1 MDTKD
6 ITMLLDN
13 IKEAWDRDHPQSA
26 IAKFNEACEL
36 FIEDGDYKGLLVF
49 FKHCLPMA
57 DMLEESMVSIIEQE
71 EDNIYDS
78 GKEPLRALYQMVRA
92 LAAQKKY
99 SWEEYREAKKKAMSH
114 PEDLDIPLKE
124 YEWLIS
130 DDELSV
136 IYGKKN
142 QPIFGH
148 NLLSYIV
155 QQTEQFDLLAKY
167 CDQNNNRDAACYAE
181 CLDLIENHD
190 CDEEN
195 VLNLIEKYKSTPI
208 TIFALEDMINR
219 YRRGFYYRPIEERN
233 SFLSTIVNHL
243 QSCMEHFPY
252 WPHIGK
258 AAELLEK
265 LTEPEVKIHMDKT
278 VILPNKP
285 CPVSLERKNV
295 GHVIMSIYRT
305 TIEARKGY
313 HEVRSKVID
322 KSFDNTPVVQKEYD
336 FEINNKYHWPSS
348 NIEIPPLPPGL
359 YKMVIRADGKICFVE
374 LIQVSQLC
382 LLVEPLPKNKKRIAV
397 LDASTGLPIP
407 FAGIH
412 LRIEEKVAKTKT
424 LKCDEKGEAIW
435 DSSNMDVTLYPF
447 LPNDQWS
454 ETVRMLD
461 WYGYEYEK
469 RKPRNTGEILTD
481 RAIYRPGQTIHITVV
496 RYRVNESNQVKTIQD
511 EKLGITLTKGW
522 RSDIL
527 WKNKLKTDDFG
538 IAQTEFFIPEDF
550 EPGSYTLRAG
560 DRPCTRIEIE
570 EYKRPTFKV
579 KLEPYT
585 QPYKMGDTIVIRGKA
600 TSFAGV
606 PIANAK
612 VNYETFANTSM
623 WFYRCSTYWN
633 LERYTRIS
641 LEEYKSRGES
651 ITDQEGN
658 FKIEVSLLAEAVD
671 NPKLKDIPLFLDIV
685 TNVDV
690 IDLTGE
696 TQSDSVSLPLSN
708 RDWVVFAEMPD
719 KMEKAGGFAFTP
731 VVKNPVGCIHKCQL
745 LYRVDNGEWHAAN
758 SGQKLV
764 VQDVPIGK
772 HKLQLEYC
780 DEKFESEFV
789 IFDSNSSV
797 VPYETDCWEYQS
809 SEVFSENGSPVI
821 IQVGNSLPHTYILYD
836 IFSGNNLI
844 ESGAIKTESGMAR
857 RELPYIREYGNGI
870 LINFAWVR
878 NQEVQSCSM
887 TIKKPIPKMELNHEW
902 ISWQKDYTPGGH
914 VKWIAR
920 INETNGKL
928 VPTNTIAVVYDKALD
943 ELGPHSWNQF
953 GPRLD
958 WNIPRTE
965 WKQYELS
972 SLTRHWSVGDSPY
985 DDDIAYECSSPCCI
999 SSGSPK
1005 RGFYC
1010 RMDFGGGSDFLPGE
1024 EPIRSNFTEMA
1035 YYASNIRANEDGEIE
1050 MEFDLPDTL
1059 TTWKL
1064 MFVSFTQDMHWCYV
1078 EEEFIS
1084 QKDLMLTANMPRFLR
1099 MGDNSVIST
1108 KITNQTNAVI
1118 SANVIMELLHTN
1130 SQEVVFSESK
1140 KVEIGAGATIGT
1152 SFQFV
1157 PAEDIEQYVCRIF
1170 ADGGTCSDGEERTIP
1185 VLSHKA
1191 KVTVTHVF
1199 DQSGKGLYEIQPQSL
1214 FPSGTT
1220 GHQLS
1225 LDYTNNTL
1233 WLAVKAMRG
1242 MVKYDKVN
1250 AISLMTAL
1258 YSAMLTMHIKEQ
1270 AAKEP
1275 TDIKSSAEIEHLIG
1289 LLGKLQHS
1297 DGGFSWYKG
1306 MPSSEYITAEML
1318 MHLSRLSSII
1328 ALPKKLNEMM
1338 EKGFLFVDKSMKK
1351 IIKKLIESE
1360 KAGETVSMPS
1370 FTMLQHLYNCAISGR
1385 IVGKKNQKDFNYLV
1399 RLMLQD
1405 VHRQTI
1411 YEKAMSAVVLE
1422 YVGKREQALDYVE
1435 SLCQYTET
1443 YDNRGR
1449 SFKTSRA
1456 TYSWYSY
1463 KIPTHVAAMEAIN
1476 YVCPDKQQVLVEMQ
1490 KWLLNEKRTQTWETP
1505 IDSVNAVH
1513 ALLLGN
1519 VDILHE
1525 DMLTSITVDDRMLEF
1540 DAEGKEGH
1548 MQAELNPNTQLITFK
1563 KESKGLAWGS
1573 VYANF
1578 LQPLS
1583 DVAANGSGMTIKRE
1597 IIAKKEESHVGDR
1610 ITVKLT
1616 CTCDR
1621 NYDMVEI
1628 VDSKAACM
1636 EPVNQLS
1643 WFDSFKNVAPHDTKI
1658 IYSYY
1663 GMAEGTYSMETEF
1676 WLDRPGTYEIGL
1688 ATIQCAYAPE
1698 FRATCPS
1705 QKLVVLP

>member
-1 MDTKD
+1 MDTKN

-13 IKEAWDRDHPQSA
+13 IKEAWDKDHPQSA
-26 IAKFNEACEL
+26 IAKFNEASEL
-36 FIEDGDYKGLLVF
+36 FIKDGDYRGLLVF
-49 FKHCLPMA
+49 FKYCLPMS
-57 DMLEESMVSIIEQE
+57 DMLKGSIVSIIEQE
-71 EDNIYDS
+71 EDNIYES
-78 GKEPLRALYQMVRA
+78 GKEPLRALFLMMKGLTLRGKIAWNEVKVIFEKA
-92 LAAQKKY
+92 L
-99 SWEEYREAKKKAMSH
+99 SH
-114 PEDLDIPLKE
+114 PEALDISLKD
-124 YEWLIS
+124 YEWMVEG
-130 DDELSV
+130 DELQI
-136 IYGKKN
+136 IYDKDN
-142 QPIFGH
+142 QPIYGH
-148 NLLSYIV
+148 NLLSYVI
-155 QQTEQFDLLAKY
+155 QQTEQFDLLVKYYEEIGNNDAK
-167 CDQNNNRDAACYAE
+167 CYAE
-181 CLDLIENHD
+181 CLDLIDDRD
-190 CDEEN
+190 CDKEN
-195 VLNLIEKYKSTPI
+195 VLNLIEKYGVTPV
-208 TIFALEDMINR
+208 TIFAIEELIDR
-219 YRRGFYYRPIEERN
+219 YRKGFYYTPIEKRN
-233 SFLSTIVNHL
+233 SFLSIIVDQL
-243 QSCMEHFPY
+243 QTCMKQFPN
-252 WPHIGK
+252 WPHIKK
-258 AAELLEK
+258 AAEILEK
-265 LTEPEVKIHMDKT
+265 MSEPEVKIHMDKT

-285 CPVSLERKNV
+285 CPVTLERKNV
-295 GHVIMSIYRT
+295 RHVTMSIYRT

-313 HEVRSKVID
+313 HEICSKVID
-322 KSFDNTPVVQKEYD
+322 KSFDNTPVFQKNYD
-336 FEINNKYHWPSS
+336 FELIDKYHWPSS
-348 NIEIPPLPPGL
+348 NIEIDPLPSGL
-359 YKMVIRADGKICFVE
+359 YKMVIRADGKICIAE
-374 LIQVSQLC
+374 LLQVSQLC
-382 LLVEPLPKNKKRIAV
+382 LLIESLPKNKKRIVV
-397 LDASTGLPIP
+397 LDAFSGLPIP
-407 FAGIH
+407 FAGVH
-412 LRIEEKVAKTKT
+412 LRIDEKVAKNKV
-424 LKCDEKGEAIW
+424 LKCDEKGEVIW

-447 LPNDQWS
+447 LPDDQWS
-454 ETVRMLD
+454 ETVKLWD
-461 WYGYEYEK
+461 WDSYEYDK
-469 RKPRNTGEILTD
+469 MKSRNSGDILTD
-481 RAIYRPGQTIHITVV
+481 RAIYRPGQTVSITVI
-496 RYRVNESNQVKTIQD
+496 RYRVNESNQVKTIQN
-511 EKLGITLTKGW
+511 ENLGITLTKGW
-522 RSDIL
+522 RNDAL
-527 WKNKLKTDDFG
+527 WKRKIKTDDFG
-538 IAQTEFFIPEDF
+538 IAQTEFSIPEDF

-560 DRPCTRIEIE
+560 DRPCTQIEIE

-612 VNYETFANTSM
+612 VNFETFANTSM

-633 LERYTRIS
+633 LERYARIA
-641 LEEYKSRGES
+641 LEEYNSRGET
-651 ITDQEGN
+651 ITDQEGY

-671 NPKLKDIPLFLDIV
+671 TPKLKDIPLFLDIV

-696 TQSDSVSLPLSN
+696 TQSDSISLPLSN
-708 RDWVVFAEMPD
+708 RDWVVFAEMSD
-719 KMEKAGGFAFTP
+719 KMEKAGGFVFTP
-731 VVKNPVGCIHKCQL
+731 VVKNPVGCIHECQL
-745 LYRVDNGEWHAAN
+745 RYRVDNGEWHTAN

-764 VQDVPIGK
+764 IQDIPIGK
-772 HKLQLEYC
+772 HMLQLEYNN
-780 DEKFESEFV
+780 EKFESEFV
-789 IFDSNSSV
+789 IFDSKSSV
-797 VPYETDCWEYQS
+797 VPYETDCWEYLS
-809 SEVFSENGSPVI
+809 SEVFPEDGSPVI
-821 IQVGNSLPHTYILYD
+821 IQVGNSLPDTYILYD
-836 IFSGNNLI
+836 IFSGNNLV
-844 ESGAIKTESGMAR
+844 ESGAMKTESGMAR

-878 NQEVQSCSM
+878 NQEVQSSSM

-914 VKWIAR
+914 VKWIA
-920 INETNGKL
+920 IIKNSDGQL

-943 ELGPHSWNQF
+943 ELGPHSWSQF
-953 GPRLD
+953 GPKLD
-958 WNIPRTE
+958 WNLPRTE
-965 WKQYELS
+965 WKQYNIG
-972 SLTRHWSVGDSPY
+972 SLTKHWSVGDSPY
-985 DDDIAYECSSPCCI
+985 DDEIAYECCSPCCI
-999 SSGSPK
+999 TSGSPK
-1005 RGFYC
+1005 KGWC
-1010 RMDFGGGSDFLPGE
+1010 NKMDFGGGDGYYPE
-1024 EPIRSNFTEMA
+1024 EKGIRSNYTETA
-1035 YYASNIRANEDGEIE
+1035 YYASIIRTNDKGEIE
-1050 MEFDLPDTL
+1050 IEFDLPDTL

-1064 MFVSFTQDMHWCYV
+1064 MMVSCTQELHWCFV

-1084 QKDLMLTANMPRFLR
+1084 KKNLMLTANMPRFLR
-1099 MGDNSVIST
+1099 IGDSSVIT
-1108 KITNQTNAVI
+1108 AKVTNQTNVMI
-1118 SANVIMELLHTN
+1118 SANVMMELLHTN
-1130 SQEVVFSESK
+1130 SQEVMFSESK
-1140 KVEIGAGATIGT
+1140 IVEIGAGATIGT

-1157 PAEDIEQYVCRIF
+1157 PEEGIEQYVCRIF

-1199 DQSGKGLYEIQPQSL
+1199 DQNGQSLYEMQPQSL
-1214 FPSGTT
+1214 FPNDTT

-1225 LDYTNNTL
+1225 LDYTSNTL

-1242 MVKYDKVN
+1242 LVKYDKEN

-1258 YSAMLTMHIKEQ
+1258 YSAMLTKHIKEQ
-1270 AAKEP
+1270 AVKEP
-1275 TDIKSSAEIEHLIG
+1275 MDIKSAAEIDRLIG

-1306 MPSSEYITAEML
+1306 MPSSEYITTEVL

-1328 ALPKKLNEMM
+1328 PLPKMLNEMM

-1351 IIKKLIESE
+1351 IIKKLKESE

-1370 FTMLQHLYNCAISGR
+1370 FTMLQHLYNCAISER
-1385 IVGKKNQKDFNYLV
+1385 IVGKKNQEDFNYLV

-1411 YEKAMSAVVLE
+1411 YEKAMSAVILE

-1435 SLCQYTET
+1435 SLCQYTEA
-1443 YDNRGR
+1443 YENRGR

-1463 KIPTHVAAMEAIN
+1463 KIPTHVAAMEAI
-1476 YVCPDKQQVLVEMQ
+1476 YHVCPDKQQVLVEMQ

-1525 DMLTSITVDDRMLEF
+1525 EMQTSITVDDRKLES

-1548 MQAELNPNTQLITFK
+1548 VHAELKPNTQLITFK
-1563 KESKGLAWGS
+1563 KESKSLAWGA

-1597 IIAKKEESHVGDR
+1597 IIANKKEIHVGDR

-1658 IYSYY
+1658 VYSYY